1 MAGYLQRWRPASWGT
16 GGREFKSPRSDHSQV
31 SARMMALGLDAVGE
45 PFLKAVLA
53 DGMARKMA
61 RPTLVILRDE
71 IEPAVS
77 DVPWAA
83 LWVKSCR
90 NLRF

>member
-1 MAGYLQRWRPASWGT
+1 
-16 GGREFKSPRSDHSQV
+16 
-31 SARMMALGLDAVGE
+31 MMALGLDAVGE

-71 IEPAVS
+71 IEPAVLGCTVGGALGKA
-77 DVPWAA
+77 DVNGELLQRPLLTLSRPAA
-83 LWVKSCR
+83 L
-90 NLRF
+90 NLPTALWDEVEAAPRDRYR